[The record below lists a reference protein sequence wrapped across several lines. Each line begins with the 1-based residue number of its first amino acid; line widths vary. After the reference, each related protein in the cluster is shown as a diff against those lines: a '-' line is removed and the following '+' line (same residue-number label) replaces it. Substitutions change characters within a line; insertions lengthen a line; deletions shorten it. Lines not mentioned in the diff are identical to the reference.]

1 MTTRLKQIFRPYI
14 NFFKKHLTPSKN
26 SLPIYYRHSYS
37 QEGEDMI
44 LARIFEDKSQGFYV
58 DVGAHHPQRL
68 SNTYYFYL
76 KGWHGI
82 NIDAMPGIKDTFD
95 KLRSRDINLEIA
107 ISDYPKNLTY
117 YGFNESALNS
127 FSQELA
133 NQYSQLDGYNIILK
147 KIIKTYTLAE
157 ILDEYLPQNQKIDFL
172 NIDVEGM
179 DYEVLKS
186 NNWSKYRPEI
196 VLIEELNKFSAD
208 ELRESKIVGFMQ
220 DNNYQLYCKTLNTL
234 IFKIY

>member
-1 MTTRLKQIFRPYI
+1 MTASLKHIFRPYI
-14 NFFKKHLTPSKN
+14 NFFKQRLTSPKKL
-26 SLPIYYRHSYS
+26 LPIYYRHSYS

-82 NIDAMPGIKDTFD
+82 NIDAMPGSMVTFNEI
-95 KLRSRDINLEIA
+95 RSRDINLEIA
-107 ISDYPKNLTY
+107 ISNYQKNLTY
-117 YGFNESALNS
+117 YGFNEPALNS
-127 FSQELA
+127 FSQDIA
-133 NQYSQLDGYNIILK
+133 NQYSQLDGYKIVFK
-147 KIIKTYTLAE
+147 KLIKTSTLSE
-157 ILDEYLPQNQKIDFL
+157 ILDEYLPQNQNIDFL

-186 NNWSKYRPEI
+186 NDWSKYRPQI
-196 VLIEELNKFSAD
+196 VLIEELNSFSID
-208 ELRESKIVGFMQ
+208 ELSQSKVVSFMQ
-220 DNNYQLYCKTLNTL
+220 ENNYQFYCKTINTL
-234 IFKIY
+234 IFKIH